1 MSSGLQFPNEHV
13 WLDNVI
19 KAFLEVI
26 KGQWQDGIDESIA
39 RARSNWLLAQFDIR
53 HWSHRFKIEGRPG
66 ISEERY
72 RGQVLALSMLDT
84 GVTKATKEKYWNWF
98 DEALLEPIKASQ
110 PDAYR
115 DIVEQVQALI
125 TEAAERDSDGG
136 PDGD

>member
-1 MSSGLQFPNEHV
+1 VFSNLVVQPETPALDDRIFKPYGVREAGWISLSGCQQNRVQLT
-13 WLDNVI
+13 
-19 KAFLEVI
+19 
-26 KGQWQDGIDESIA
+26 
-39 RARSNWLLAQFDIR
+39 
-53 HWSHRFKIEGRPG
+53 HRFKIEGRPG

-84 GVTKATKEKYWNWF
+84 GVTKATKAKYWNWF